1 MVNLQEYLEKNLRSI
16 ISAWN
21 EDDIYAISFF
31 IYANEA
37 YRYNRYSNVT
47 KFSVSYNTEVIVD
60 IPMNFQ
66 KNVGIMLIGVKMK
79 YRL

>member
-1 MVNLQEYLEKNLRSI
+1 MKNLQKEK
-16 ISAWN
+16 
-21 EDDIYAISFF
+21 E
-31 IYANEA
+31 
-37 YRYNRYSNVT
+37 YSNVT